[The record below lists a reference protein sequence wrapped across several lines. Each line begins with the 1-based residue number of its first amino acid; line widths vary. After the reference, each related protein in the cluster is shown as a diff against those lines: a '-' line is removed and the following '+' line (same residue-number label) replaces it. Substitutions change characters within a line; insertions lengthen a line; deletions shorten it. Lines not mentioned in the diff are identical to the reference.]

1 MALFNYTPPEKSLI
15 ERESNRLDPS
25 KLINFI
31 STQRKEQLK
40 IHGNNDPRFLELE
53 KKFGKYLLVPLALP
67 EFEIGDREKFLA
79 WWKNKCTV
87 PIKLK
92 GDTVMQ
98 GYGFSPF
105 EAVDLLHTIGEDW
118 TTNLQTNS
126 FKQEFPK
133 LYQQFF
139 DQIPCNK
146 ILNITLWSSIKQL
159 PEHRDS
165 AEYIDTPMAFRI
177 KLYDENPSETLFCF
191 DNPLQPYSIGEV
203 KQLPRVLGSNSYVWN
218 NLRVKHGSTYDP
230 QYKKILAVVVGFPDP
245 ERYEALLDNSI
256 AMYGQD
262 CLISNNSI
270 ENYVNI

>member
-40 IHGNNDPRFLELE
+40 IYGNNDPRFLELE

-139 DQIPCNK
+139 VEI
-146 ILNITLWSSIKQL
+146 SKQ
-159 PEHRDS
+159 
-165 AEYIDTPMAFRI
+165 
-177 KLYDENPSETLFCF
+177 
-191 DNPLQPYSIGEV
+191 
-203 KQLPRVLGSNSYVWN
+203 
-218 NLRVKHGSTYDP
+218 
-230 QYKKILAVVVGFPDP
+230 
-245 ERYEALLDNSI
+245 
-256 AMYGQD
+256 
-262 CLISNNSI
+262 
-270 ENYVNI
+270 